1 MPETVIKSWLLQLLL
16 AIQHLHQMHV
26 VHRDIK
32 LLNVLVMG
40 NGQLKLADFG
50 LAQRTNGEECTRS
63 AVGTPY
69 YLSPETLTSS
79 RCSTKSDIWA
89 LGCLLYEVCTGEK
102 PFRGAALGD
111 IVRSILE
118 QPAQEIPS
126 CYSRWLSDLIRSLL

>member
-1 MPETVIKSWLLQLLL
+1 
-16 AIQHLHQMHV
+16 MHV

-50 LAQRTNGEECTRS
+50 LAQRTNGEEFTRS

-69 YLSPETLTSS
+69 YLSPETLTNS

-89 LGCLLYEVCTGEK
+89 LGCLLY
-102 PFRGAALGD
+102 
-111 IVRSILE
+111 
-118 QPAQEIPS
+118 
-126 CYSRWLSDLIRSLL
+126 